1 MIWLLLV
8 ACADPC
14 AMRWGSGKEECR
26 FEQVKTALVAKDT
39 ESYNTALEALDPLTR
54 DLARVRLA
62 VLYPKEATRLC
73 GEVREPV
80 ALQKCQQILGRPHL
94 QGGAR

>member
-1 MIWLLLV
+1 LIWLWLL

-14 AMRWGSGKEECR
+14 ALRWGSGKEECR
-26 FEQVKTALVAKDT
+26 FEQVKTAFVSEDT
-39 ESYNTALEALDPLTR
+39 EAFNAALNELDPLTR

-62 VLYPKEATRLC
+62 VLHPKEATRLC
-73 GEVREPV
+73 GEVREAV